1 MMNEASHTVTLQAHQ
16 RNIIAWA
23 NTVFPERMPKDVLLK
38 LNEEIGE
45 LIKNPIDPHEYA
57 DVMILLLDFAAFNG
71 IDGNRLSVA
80 IAEKMEI
87 NKRRSWCVDQNTG
100 IMQHT

>member
-1 MMNEASHTVTLQAHQ
+1 MNEASHTVTLQAHQ

>member
-1 MMNEASHTVTLQAHQ
+1 MSEPTLHQHQ
-16 RNIIAWA
+16 RNIVSWA
-23 NTVFPERMPKDVLLK
+23 NVVFPEREPKDVLLK

-45 LIKNPIDPHEYA
+45 LIKNPVDPHEYA

-71 IDGNRLSVA
+71 IDGNGLSAA
-80 IAEKMEI
+80 ITEKMEI
-87 NKRRSWCVDQNTG
+87 NKRRSWRIDRNTG